1 MTDVT
6 VQAQDTLSA
15 YFDGTTNRKH
25 RVELRIGSALDLVE
39 DGVVIATWPFDSI
52 RRMDAPTG
60 SLRLGS
66 VSAEP
71 LARLEISDAA
81 TAQALVRQCTLL
93 EAGRGGSVHAGRIVF
108 WSLAAVCSILAVAAY
123 GIPLAADRLAPLVP
137 VAVEKR
143 IGEAV
148 DGQIRLLFGG
158 KVCEGAE
165 GRAAFKK
172 LVGKLQVASGIDLP
186 LEAEVLGT
194 SLRNAVALPGG
205 KVYMLDG
212 LLQRAE
218 NADEIAGV
226 LAHEIAHVHHRDG
239 LRRLI
244 QTGGTSFL
252 IGLLFGDVFGG
263 SALIFATQHLLDASY
278 SRETEQSADA
288 FAIEVMNKLGRA
300 PAPMGELLLRITG
313 AEARKGKGGASLL
326 SSHPLTED
334 RLATMKK
341 LGRGNTGPE
350 LLSADEWRALK
361 AVCGTKEPSDQPAK

>member
-1 MTDVT
+1 M
-6 VQAQDTLSA
+6 
-15 YFDGTTNRKH
+15 
-25 RVELRIGSALDLVE
+25 
-39 DGVVIATWPFDSI
+39 
-52 RRMDAPTG
+52 
-60 SLRLGS
+60 
-66 VSAEP
+66 
-71 LARLEISDAA
+71 
-81 TAQALVRQCTLL
+81 
-93 EAGRGGSVHAGRIVF
+93 
-108 WSLAAVCSILAVAAY
+108 
-123 GIPLAADRLAPLVP
+123 
-137 VAVEKR
+137 
-143 IGEAV
+143 
-148 DGQIRLLFGG
+148 
-158 KVCEGAE
+158 
-165 GRAAFKK
+165 
-172 LVGKLQVASGIDLP
+172 
-186 LEAEVLGT
+186 LGT

-252 IGLLFGDVFGG
+252 IGLLFGDVIGG
-263 SALIFATQHLLDASY
+263 GALIFATQHLLDASY

-313 AEARKGKGGASLL
+313 AEGRKGKGGASLL

>member
-1 MTDVT
+1 MTVAT
-6 VQAQDTLSA
+6 AQDSLSA
-15 YFDGTTNRKH
+15 YFDGTSSRKH
-25 RVELRIGSALDLVE
+25 RVALRLGSALDMVE
-39 DGVVIATWPFDSI
+39 DGAVIATWPFDSI
-52 RRMDAPTG
+52 RRVDAPSG
-60 SLRLGS
+60 LLRLGS
-66 VSAEP
+66 VSALP

-81 TAQALVRQCTLL
+81 VAQPLARHCTSL
-93 EAGRGGSVHAGRIVF
+93 EAGRGGPMHAGRIVF
-108 WSLAAVCSILAVAAY
+108 WSLAAVCSIVVVALY

-158 KVCEGAE
+158 KVCDGTE
-165 GRAAFKK
+165 GRAAFRK
-172 LVGKLQVASGIDLP
+172 LVGKLQAASGIDLP

-194 SLRNAVALPGG
+194 PLQNAVALPGG

-218 NADEIAGV
+218 NADEVAGV

-252 IGLLFGDVFGG
+252 VGLLFGDVFGG

-288 FAIEVMNKLGRA
+288 FAIETMNKLGRA
-300 PAPMGELLLRITG
+300 AAPTGELLLRITG
-313 AEARKGKGGASLL
+313 AEGRKGVSLL
-326 SSHPLTED
+326 SSHPLTEE

-361 AVCGTKEPSDQPAK
+361 AVCGKK